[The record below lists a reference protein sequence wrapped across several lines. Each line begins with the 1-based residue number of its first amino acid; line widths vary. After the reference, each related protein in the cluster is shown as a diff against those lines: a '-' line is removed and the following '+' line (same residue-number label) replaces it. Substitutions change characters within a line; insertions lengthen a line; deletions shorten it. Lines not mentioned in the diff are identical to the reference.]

1 MAMEKN
7 EGYKITMD
15 GLITSMKEIMPYM
28 QDKKVF
34 EVYVNPDHKIWTDSL
49 GVGRAWTGKTIAPEQ
64 TQGIIY
70 SVSALSNQLVK
81 AERPVID
88 AEIPANKFFPKCR
101 FEGNL
106 PPVVPSPTI
115 NIRKHPET
123 IFTLEDY
130 VEQGTLTPFQYK
142 VLISAIHNKQNIIAA
157 GGTKSGKTTFLNAIL
172 AEISK
177 LPDRVILIE
186 DTPELQCSAEDCVQ
200 MRSTKSFSMED
211 CLKQVLRMTPDR
223 IVVGEVRSGE
233 ALALLDAWSTGH
245 GGGCST
251 VHSNSARD
259 TLLRL
264 ENMTSRVSKTPQN
277 ATIAQAVNLIVYLK
291 YTGNKRKVEEIIKI
305 WGYDT
310 AAKKYSVSTVVEP
323 DETNKKKTGEKK

>member
-1 MAMEKN
+1 MARNKEN
-7 EGYKITMD
+7 YSITMD
-15 GLITSMKEIMPYM
+15 GLLTSMKEIMPYM
-28 QDKKVF
+28 QDTKVF
-34 EVYVNPDHKIWTDSL
+34 EVYVNPDGKIWTDSL
-49 GVGRAWTGKTIAPEQ
+49 GVGRAWTGKYIAPES
-64 TQGIIY
+64 TQAIIY
-70 SVSALSNQLVK
+70 NVASLSEQLVK
-81 AERPVID
+81 SDHPVLD
-88 AEIPANKFFPKCR
+88 ADIPGNDFFPKCR

-106 PPVVPSPTI
+106 PPVVEKPTI
-115 NIRKHPET
+115 NIRKHPKK

-130 VEQGTLTPFQYK
+130 VKQGVLTALQYQ
-142 VLISAIHNKQNIIAA
+142 VLLKAIHEKKNIVAA

-186 DTPELQCSAEDCVQ
+186 DTPELQCSAKDCVQ
-200 MRSTKSFSMED
+200 MRATKDFSMED

-251 VHSNSARD
+251 VHSNSAQD

-264 ENMTSRVSKTPQN
+264 ENMTSRVSKNPQQS
-277 ATIAQAVNLIVYLK
+277 TIAAAVNYVVYLK
-291 YTGNKRKVEEIIKI
+291 YTGSCRRVEDIIQIRGWDSVTRK
-305 WGYDT
+305 YDIRT
-310 AAKKYSVSTVVEP
+310 LKS
-323 DETNKKKTGEKK
+323 NF

>member
-1 MAMEKN
+1 MAGPNN
-7 EGYKITMD
+7 EAFKITMD
-15 GLITSMKEIMPYM
+15 GLITSMRQIMPYM
-28 QDKKVF
+28 QDKNVF
-34 EVYVNPDHKIWTDSL
+34 EVYVNPDKKIWTDSL
-49 GVGRAWTGKTIAPEQ
+49 GVGRAWTGKTIEPEQ
-64 TQGIIY
+64 VAGIIY
-70 SVSALSNQLVK
+70 SVGALSEQLVK
-81 AERPVID
+81 PEFPVID

-106 PPVVPSPTI
+106 PPVVPNPTI

-123 IFTLEDY
+123 VFTLEDY
-130 VEQGTLTPFQYK
+130 VKQGTLTKMQYDL
-142 VLISAIHNKQNIIAA
+142 LIDAIHSKKNIIAA

-177 LPDRVILIE
+177 LPDRVIMIE
-186 DTPELQCSAEDCVQ
+186 DTPELQCTAEDCVS
-200 MRSTKSFSMED
+200 MRSTKTFTMEN

-251 VHSNSARD
+251 VHSNSAKD
-259 TLLRL
+259 TLIRL

-277 ATIAQAVNLIVYLK
+277 AVIANAVNIIVYLK
-291 YTGNKRKVEEIIKI
+291 YTGNSRKVQEIVEVL
-305 WGYDT
+305 GYDT
-310 AAKKYSVSTVVEP
+310 ATKKYSIRTFPVV
-323 DETNKKKTGEKK
+323 